1 MSEAGNRSFV
11 FMRKKRTR
19 KKHKGYFLM
28 IVPNK
33 KGKINSVNI
42 PYLVF
47 VSFFVVM
54 AINVYYLARY
64 PFRISEIWK
73 LEYHIFEL
81 RQVIAKQ
88 DKELRRLDPC
98 LKSTQAMASKLNA
111 TNQFLPIWNWIW
123 PASQQEDWEKPWRT
137 GKYIYPVT
145 DCPVPTRIILSSNF
159 K

>member
-1 MSEAGNRSFV
+1 
-11 FMRKKRTR
+11 
-19 KKHKGYFLM
+19 M

-73 LEYHIFEL
+73 LEYHIFGITPGHRE
-81 RQVIAKQ
+81 
-88 DKELRRLDPC
+88 
-98 LKSTQAMASKLNA
+98 
-111 TNQFLPIWNWIW
+111 
-123 PASQQEDWEKPWRT
+123 T
-137 GKYIYPVT
+137 G
-145 DCPVPTRIILSSNF
+145 
-159 K
+159 